1 MKKLM
6 WLIAVLWFLTENQ
19 FFGWNLTPQSANE
32 LLADGIAYILISL
45 AVMSGRLGVTITVNR
60 GEAVDLNKVNSGK
73 SVTIK

>member
-1 MKKLM
+1 MKKWM
-6 WLIAVLWFLTENQ
+6 WIIAVLWFVTENQ

-45 AVMSGRLGVTITVNR
+45 AVMSGRLGVTVTINQ
-60 GEAVDLNKVNSGK
+60 GAVDLNKVDTSK